1 MIEKDAPINKASGWV
16 GVALSYAIHFMVCPE
31 SFKKSIEWIISQK
44 GDTDTNACIMGG
56 LLGAMYG
63 YGRLEMEEQINK
75 IGNWVSSNKRRP
87 DWLIP
92 GKVIPKYVDFLVS
105 SSPSELKIVGS
116 EAEYPDKIKK

>member
-1 MIEKDAPINKASGWV
+1 MR
-16 GVALSYAIHFMVCPE
+16 VALSYAIHFMVCSE
-31 SFKKSIEWIISQK
+31 SYKKSIEWIISQK

-56 LLGAMYG
+56 LIGAMYG

-92 GKVIPKYVDFLVS
+92 GKVLPKYVDFLVS
-105 SSPSELKIVGS
+105 SSPCELKIVGS
-116 EAEYPDKIKK
+116 EAEYPEKIKK